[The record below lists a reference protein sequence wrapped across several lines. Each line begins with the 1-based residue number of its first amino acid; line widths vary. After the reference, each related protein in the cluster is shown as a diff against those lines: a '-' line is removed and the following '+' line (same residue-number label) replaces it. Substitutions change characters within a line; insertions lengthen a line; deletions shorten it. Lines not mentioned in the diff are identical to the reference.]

1 MVGKVPKKR
10 SSKLAISPVVSTV
23 IMTGAIIAIVS
34 VALVFANNFLW
45 GQVAE
50 GEFKSSKQLMQTMG
64 LQIDDVAWTVG
75 RTETIR
81 YSSQYGGVVLES
93 SVLDYTVSVETNEGN
108 YEFSNETGVLLFN
121 LPTSRYTVTNGYWER
136 IFPSQDESLTLQG
149 TSAPVARV
157 FAVERIPMYDGS
169 YIRVVVA
176 PAIRVLFSS
185 INAST
190 NTYYVK
196 MYLPVLKAGEAPRL
210 SQSITLTGKTV
221 EARTLNNVTS
231 IDISVSFPR
240 AAPPENFDSAF
251 FNFPF
256 ESEEISVPP
265 ISPPPSG
272 YKNVVFELY
281 LSEVSV
287 GFGLGY

>member
-1 MVGKVPKKR
+1 MVVQVHKKR
-10 SSKLAISPVVSTV
+10 PSKRAVSPVVSSV
-23 IMTGAIIAIVS
+23 IMTGAVIAIVS

-64 LQIDDVAWTVG
+64 LQIDDVAWTMG
-75 RTETIR
+75 RTETIS
-81 YSSQYGGVVLES
+81 YSSQYGTVVLEPS
-93 SVLDYTVSVETNEGN
+93 LLNYTVSVVANQTT
-108 YEFSNETGVLLFN
+108 YEFSNYTGVLLFN
-121 LPTSRYTVTNGYWER
+121 LPTSRYTITNGYWER
-136 IFPSQDESLTLQG
+136 ILPSQDEYLTLQG

-157 FAVERIPMYDGS
+157 FAVEQIPMYDGS
-169 YIRVVVA
+169 YIRVVAA
-176 PAIRVLFSS
+176 PAVRVLFSS

-210 SQSITLTGKTV
+210 SQSITLTGETV

-240 AAPPENFDSAF
+240 AASPENFDSAF
-251 FNFPF
+251 FNFPL
-256 ESEEISVPP
+256 ESEEIPVPT
-265 ISPPPSG
+265 SG
-272 YKNVVFELY
+272 YDNIVFELY

-287 GFGLGY
+287 GFGLGA